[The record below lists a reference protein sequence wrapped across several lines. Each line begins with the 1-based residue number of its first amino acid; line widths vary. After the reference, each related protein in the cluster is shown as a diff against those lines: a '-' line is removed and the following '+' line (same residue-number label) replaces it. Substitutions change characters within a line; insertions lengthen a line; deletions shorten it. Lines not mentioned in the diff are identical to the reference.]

1 MNANRSGAALFLL
14 LVFWV
19 LLIQFK
25 CFRQDEVNREEL
37 KERILKEL
45 KEEFQRDIEAKRKL
59 EKWAKSIQ
67 GQKVSNQSD
76 DNVIFFYNP
85 DKFQ

>member
-1 MNANRSGAALFLL
+1 MNANRSAAALFLL

-19 LLIQFK
+19 LFIQFK

-37 KERILKEL
+37 KEQILKEL

-67 GQKVSNQSD
+67 GRKVSNQC
-76 DNVIFFYNP
+76 VMTIFFYNP

>member
-19 LLIQFK
+19 LFIQFK
-25 CFRQDEVNREEL
+25 CFRQGEVNREEL

-67 GQKVSNQSD
+67 GRKVSNQS
-76 DNVIFFYNP
+76 VMTI
-85 DKFQ
+85 